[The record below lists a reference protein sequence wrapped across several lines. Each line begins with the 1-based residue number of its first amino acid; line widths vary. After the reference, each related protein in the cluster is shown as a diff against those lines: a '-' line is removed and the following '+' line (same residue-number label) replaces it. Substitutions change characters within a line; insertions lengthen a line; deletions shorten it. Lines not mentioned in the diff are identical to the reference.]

1 MVILNGI
8 EEEVVFVKNTVLV
21 SSVSN
26 LFAIKSNQD
35 IHI

>member
-8 EEEVVFVKNTVLV
+8 EEEVVFSKSTVPA

-26 LFAIKSNQD
+26 LFAIKSNHD
-35 IHI
+35 IHT